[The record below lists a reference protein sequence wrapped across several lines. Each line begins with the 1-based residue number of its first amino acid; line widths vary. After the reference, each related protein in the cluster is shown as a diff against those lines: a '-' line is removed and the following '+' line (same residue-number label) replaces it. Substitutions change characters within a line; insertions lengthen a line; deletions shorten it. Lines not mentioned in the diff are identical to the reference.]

1 MAAGMEFF
9 QKAVYQIQLRRTRH
23 AASSQTPHDLVYG
36 MGGWVKVLACLG

>member
-9 QKAVYQIQLRRTRH
+9 QKAVYQIRLRRTHH
-23 AASSQTPHDLVYG
+23 AASSQIPHGLVYG